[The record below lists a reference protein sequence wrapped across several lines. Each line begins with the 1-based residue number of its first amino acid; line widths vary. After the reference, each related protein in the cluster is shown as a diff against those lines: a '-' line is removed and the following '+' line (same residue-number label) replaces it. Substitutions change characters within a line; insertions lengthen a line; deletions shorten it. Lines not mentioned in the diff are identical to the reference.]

1 MTSDEFRKLC
11 ESGLVFLDGA
21 TGTNLQKMGMPIGVC
36 PESWIIENPDTIK
49 KLQSDFVDAGT
60 NIVYAPTF
68 TGNRL
73 KLSEYGLED
82 RLDEINSSL
91 VALSKEAV
99 NGRAYVA
106 GDMTMTGHQ
115 IAPMGDLQFEELV
128 DIYKEQA
135 ISLYNAGVDL
145 FVVETMMSIQET
157 RAAVIAIREV
167 CDLPIMATL
176 TFEADGRTLFGTP
189 ARNVPVILQGLGVDA
204 IGLNCSTGPDTMT
217 DIVKELYSYSNI
229 PVIAKP
235 NAGLPEIE
243 NDETV
248 YKMTPDD
255 FAISCK
261 NLVNEGVRII
271 GGCCGTT
278 PAHIE
283 ALINVLKDVTPKPV
297 LKEKRRIICSER
309 DSAEI
314 SVGNDFFVIGERI
327 NPTGKKKLQAQLIDG
342 DFELVREMARDQE
355 ALGARVLDVNV
366 GMGGIDEKETML
378 KVIDEV
384 TQVTNLPLCIDSSF
398 PEVIEAALRIY
409 LGRALINSISY
420 ESAKFER
427 LLEVAKKYGAMFI
440 FLPVSDSG
448 IPASNEEKHGIV
460 KEAIKTAKE
469 FGFSKED
476 IVVDA
481 LVATVGADKASAL
494 SCMDTFKFCVSNDLA
509 SVCGLSNIS
518 FGLPERSFINSTF
531 LTMGIASGL
540 TMAIANPSQ
549 DLLMNTAF
557 AANLLLNRHE
567 SDIAYIKRMQ
577 FYSKRKETI
586 ASTAPKKA
594 STAGTDTNKNT
605 GNDSHDKETN
615 SSAVFNA
622 VLNGD
627 KNQIVNLVKEEM
639 SSGLSAKEIL
649 DNNLIGAINEVGDL
663 FDKKKY
669 FLPQLIASAGAMETA
684 IAYLEPFLGCAS
696 ENEDAP
702 VIVIA
707 TVEGDVH
714 DIGKNLVALMLRNY
728 GYKVI
733 DLGKN
738 VDSEDIIDCAMKEN
752 AKVIALSALMT
763 TTMMNM
769 KKVIALA
776 KDKNC
781 TSKIIVGGA
790 AVTEG
795 FANEIGAAGYSTDAA
810 DCVNLVKKL
819 LAE

>member
-1 MTSDEFRKLC
+1 
-11 ESGLVFLDGA
+11 
-21 TGTNLQKMGMPIGVC
+21 
-36 PESWIIENPDTIK
+36 
-49 KLQSDFVDAGT
+49 
-60 NIVYAPTF
+60 
-68 TGNRL
+68 
-73 KLSEYGLED
+73 
-82 RLDEINSSL
+82 
-91 VALSKEAV
+91 
-99 NGRAYVA
+99 
-106 GDMTMTGHQ
+106 
-115 IAPMGDLQFEELV
+115 
-128 DIYKEQA
+128 
-135 ISLYNAGVDL
+135 
-145 FVVETMMSIQET
+145 
-157 RAAVIAIREV
+157 
-167 CDLPIMATL
+167 
-176 TFEADGRTLFGTP
+176 
-189 ARNVPVILQGLGVDA
+189 
-204 IGLNCSTGPDTMT
+204 
-217 DIVKELYSYSNI
+217 
-229 PVIAKP
+229 
-235 NAGLPEIE
+235 
-243 NDETV
+243 
-248 YKMTPDD
+248 
-255 FAISCK
+255 
-261 NLVNEGVRII
+261 
-271 GGCCGTT
+271 
-278 PAHIE
+278 
-283 ALINVLKDVTPKPV
+283 
-297 LKEKRRIICSER
+297 
-309 DSAEI
+309 
-314 SVGNDFFVIGERI
+314 
-327 NPTGKKKLQAQLIDG
+327 
-342 DFELVREMARDQE
+342 
-355 ALGARVLDVNV
+355 
-366 GMGGIDEKETML
+366 
-378 KVIDEV
+378 
-384 TQVTNLPLCIDSSF
+384 
-398 PEVIEAALRIY
+398 
-409 LGRALINSISY
+409 
-420 ESAKFER
+420 
-427 LLEVAKKYGAMFI
+427 
-440 FLPVSDSG
+440 
-448 IPASNEEKHGIV
+448 
-460 KEAIKTAKE
+460 
-469 FGFSKED
+469 
-476 IVVDA
+476 
-481 LVATVGADKASAL
+481 
-494 SCMDTFKFCVSNDLA
+494 
-509 SVCGLSNIS
+509 
-518 FGLPERSFINSTF
+518 
-531 LTMGIASGL
+531 
-540 TMAIANPSQ
+540 
-549 DLLMNTAF
+549 MNTAF

-615 SSAVFNA
+615 SSDVFNA